1 MKKVFLVVG
10 FVFALA
16 FALVT
21 SADGAFF
28 KSARAFDICDRQD
41 TFNNWYF
48 AVGDSDGR
56 KINFGPHRC
65 QNICSEA
72 RNNEAQKVK
81 WVVVG
86 ACETGSIPSN
96 DALSELVPKWQA
108 NQGKMTEMGFEYQAL
123 DERIPGELDRWK
135 GLRKEAEAAL
145 LDYENKMPGINQQG
159 AALEARKLDLDAEY
173 EAYFSACNRV
183 VEDAQVV
190 ANCRA
195 RFDRYSAAHATLDEE
210 FNKLNMELL
219 TLNNTLNRAL
229 EASKKLGELIQVL
242 EARKN
247 YLFDEGIIAHVS
259 SIRLAPKIQSLA
271 TGSQV
276 LPYLDPVIFRQTEN
290 LREVC
295 KPFEFV
301 NLSDYEECYLPFMSG
316 VGPYAEALLSGKDQ

>member
-1 MKKVFLVVG
+1 MKTIFLMVC
-10 FVFALA
+10 FALA
-16 FALVT
+16 LVFAEAT
-21 SADGAFF
+21 NPAGEFF
-28 KSARAFDICDRQD
+28 KTARAFDICDGQE

-56 KINFGPHRC
+56 KINFGPNRC
-65 QNICSEA
+65 KNICTEA
-72 RNNEAQKVK
+72 RNNEARKVK

-96 DALSELVPKWQA
+96 DALSEMVPKWQA
-108 NQGKMTEMGFEYQAL
+108 NQGKMTEMGFEYKAL

-135 GLRKEAEAAL
+135 GLRKEAETAM
-145 LDYENKMPGINQQG
+145 LDYENKMPEINQRG
-159 AALEARKLDLDAEY
+159 AALEVRKLVLDQEY

-183 VEDAQVV
+183 VEDAQEV

-195 RFDRYSAAHATLDEE
+195 RFERYSAAHATLDEE
-210 FNKLNMELL
+210 FNQLNMELL

-229 EASKKLGELIQVL
+229 EASKSLGELIQVL
-242 EARKN
+242 EERKN
-247 YLFDEGIIAHVS
+247 YLFDEGIIAHVA

-271 TGSQV
+271 SGSQV
-276 LPYLDPVIFRQTEN
+276 LPYLDPVILKQTEN

-301 NLSDYEECYLPFMSG
+301 NPSDYEECYLPFMSG